1 MPKTSHVAV
10 GAAVVFAAAS
20 ALTMISWWLDVR
32 LAVVHDV
39 AAVVL
44 TIPAIT
50 FSVLAVRSLD
60 GRRRLAWL
68 AITVGLIGWGIGQA
82 VWAYYDLVLHEVP
95 FPSVADAGYLL
106 LPLSGC
112 AALLLAPV
120 DSGVSRARL
129 LLDGFIVAA
138 SLFLVSW
145 VLILHE
151 MYVSDQAGRVRLV
164 ISVVYA
170 LADILVLTVAAVVLV
185 RAGSDRR
192 LSLTL
197 ATAGVACFALSD
209 SAFVYLINHD
219 AYASGSLI
227 DIGWTA
233 GLMLIT
239 VAGAAACEGGIDERG
254 TVPLPGWTS
263 VWMPYT
269 PLLLAAIVS
278 VIRPVPLVHTP
289 PVMVVVALLV
299 LAVLVRQFLA
309 VRENRQL
316 VAIVADQAL
325 RDPLTGL
332 ANRSLFKS
340 RLDRAVKLFA
350 RESLPLAVISVDL
363 NDFKLVNDNLGHLVG
378 DDLLVEV
385 AARLR
390 NCVRPGDTVARL
402 GGDEFAVL
410 VIGSDD
416 AAELAGH
423 RVVDA
428 FEEPFLLSGYELLIR
443 PSVGLAV
450 TEVGEPDTSAAELM
464 RRADTAMY
472 SAKRSRVQ
480 AVQIYTPEMQLVSD
494 VDDKLLFGVP
504 TNEPEVG
511 GVPAVQVLGRLRVAI
526 DKAQLVLAYQPKVD
540 LRSGEMVGVEALL
553 RWPQPD
559 GTVLSPEAFLPLV
572 RRHGLMGQVTQV
584 VMTRALDDAQ
594 AWHLAGVDVPVAVNL
609 FAPSVANIGLPAVI
623 TQALSERGLSPA
635 ALTVEITEDLFLD
648 STERTRAVL
657 EELRR
662 NGIRIAIDDFG
673 SGYSA
678 LSYLRDLPIDEVKL
692 DRNFVSS
699 IVRDQRA
706 AAVVRAVVDLAHVL
720 GLTVVVEGVEDAG
733 TAALVRELGA
743 DIGQGF
749 FFGVPVPPERLLEM
763 VKSANSDY
771 EERRRC

>member
-10 GAAVVFAAAS
+10 GAAVVFVTVS
-20 ALTMISWWLDVR
+20 ALIVTGWWLDVR
-32 LAVVHDV
+32 PAVVHDL
-39 AAVVL
+39 AAVAL
-44 TIPAIT
+44 TVPAIV
-50 FSVLAVRSLD
+50 FAVLAVRSLD

-68 AITVGLIGWGIGQA
+68 AISVGLIGWGVGQA
-82 VWAYYDLVLHEVP
+82 VWAYYDLVAHEVP

-106 LPLSGC
+106 LPLSAC

-120 DSGVSRARL
+120 GSGVSRGRL

-164 ISVVYA
+164 VSVVYA

-197 ATAGVACFALSD
+197 VTAGVACFALSD
-209 SAFVYLINHD
+209 SAFVYLVNHD
-219 AYASGSLI
+219 AYASGNLI

-239 VAGAAACEGGIDERG
+239 VAGAAACEGGIDERRP
-254 TVPLPGWTS
+254 VALPGWTS

-289 PVMVVVALLV
+289 PVLVVVALLL
-299 LAVLVRQFLA
+299 LAILVRQFLA
-309 VRENRQL
+309 VRENRRL
-316 VAIVADQAL
+316 VATVADQAL

-332 ANRSLFKS
+332 ANRALFQR
-340 RLDRAVKLFA
+340 RLDRALKLFE
-350 RESLPLAVISVDL
+350 REGLPLAVVSVDL

-390 NCVRPGDTVARL
+390 NCVRNGDTVARL

-410 VIGSDD
+410 VIGSND
-416 AAELAGH
+416 AAELAAR

-428 FEEPFLLSGYELLIR
+428 FEEPFLLSGHDLLMR
-443 PSVGLAV
+443 PSVGLAM
-450 TEVGEPDTSAAELM
+450 TEVDEPDITAAELM

-472 SAKRSRVQ
+472 SAKRSRVR
-480 AVQIYTPEMQLVSD
+480 AVQIYTPEMQLVTD
-494 VDDKLLFGVP
+494 VDDKLLFGASA
-504 TNEPEVG
+504 NEPEFG

-526 DKAQLVLAYQPKVD
+526 DKAELVLVYQPKVD
-540 LRSGEMVGVEALL
+540 LRTGEMVGVEALL

-559 GTVLSPEAFLPLV
+559 GTALSPEAFLPLV
-572 RRHGLMGQVTQV
+572 RRHGLMGQVTQL
-584 VMTRALDDAQ
+584 VMARALDDAQ

-609 FAPSVANIGLPAVI
+609 FAPSMANIGLPAVI
-623 TQALSERGLSPA
+623 AQALAERGLRPA
-635 ALTVEITEDLFLD
+635 GLTVEITEDLFLD

-657 EELRR
+657 QELRS

-699 IVRDQRA
+699 IVHDQRA

-733 TAALVRELGA
+733 TAALVRELGC

-749 FFGVPVPPERLLEM
+749 FYGVPLPPERLLEM
-763 VKSANSDY
+763 VKTADSDY
-771 EERRRC
+771 EVQRRC